1 MLRTERIDVQG
12 EKDGAMSGA
21 TSEVWSCGPLGEKSE
36 ASIFPQIVIAE
47 ERNQGAFLPIISP
60 DDLASFPIF
69 PGALRIAEGGEQA
82 IGQLV
87 GPSLDQKGSC
97 ISPTSSTA
105 I

>member
-1 MLRTERIDVQG
+1 M
-12 EKDGAMSGA
+12 KSGHVA
-21 TSEVWSCGPLGEKSE
+21 LAHVARGPLASEQGEKSE

-97 ISPTSSTA
+97 ISPTSSTP